1 MQQELCFT
9 MAYCTK
15 QIVAFIA
22 LAVAVVI
29 LAIVVAL
36 RLYTVTK
43 AIQMV
48 TSGYARIIIWVLLNV
63 YSTTRS

>member
-1 MQQELCFT
+1 MQLDLCFT

-15 QIVAFIA
+15 QIVAFVA
-22 LAVAVVI
+22 LVVAVVI
-29 LAIVVAL
+29 LAIVMAL

-43 AIQMV
+43 VVQMV

>member
-1 MQQELCFT
+1 MQLELCFT

-15 QIVAFIA
+15 QIVAFVA
-22 LAVAVVI
+22 LVVAVVI
-29 LAIVVAL
+29 LAIVMAL

-43 AIQMV
+43 VVQMV